1 MRRKSD
7 KEIRKE
13 FNIFL
18 ILGTIAILFGLF
30 ILLLPIIPTT
40 PFEEYTEKEVVISK
54 FDHFYGGLKGASYD
68 YIITDDGEKYNITG
82 EYSKSELSEF
92 LIEGTV
98 AVIKYDT
105 NNILPFKK
113 YVEELTVEENRL
125 VTYNNDTPINW
136 APHIIFCLISCFIGI
151 SLLLAF
157 RWEVIRNRKLQAKRD
172 ARIIKKYG
180 NLKK

>member
-1 MRRKSD
+1 M
-7 KEIRKE
+7 
-13 FNIFL
+13 FGLL
-18 ILGTIAILFGLF
+18 ILLW
-30 ILLLPIIPTT
+30 PIIPTT

-82 EYSKSELSEF
+82 EYSKSELSEI
-92 LIEGTV
+92 LTEGTV

-113 YVEELTVEENRL
+113 YVEELTVGENIL
-125 VTYNNDTPINW
+125 VTYNNDAPINW
-136 APHIIFCLISCFIGI
+136 ASHIIFCLISCFIGV
-151 SLLLAF
+151 AF
-157 RWEVIRNRKLQAKRD
+157 LFAYRWQIIRNRNLQAKRD

-180 NLKK
+180 NLQK